1 MNIMEDGPSLI
12 WGVICI
18 LLLVSSLAARRLS
31 LGDVA
36 KAALAWIAIFAALF
50 AIFSFRFEFIGIW
63 ERVKSD
69 ITGTAGQS
77 ISGDAIELRRQDDG
91 HYWLL
96 VDINNKPVRFMVDSG
111 ATMTAINAT
120 TAREVGVEAN
130 GYPIIL
136 STANGRVA
144 AKRANVKLLVVGPHK
159 IENHPVVVSESFGDV
174 NLLGMNFL
182 NNMESW
188 RVEGNMMILQP
199 LKSAPICTG
208 TQS

>member
-31 LGDVA
+31 LGEVA

-63 ERVKSD
+63 ERVKAYIS
-69 ITGTAGQS
+69 GTAGQS
-77 ISGDAIELRRQDDG
+77 ISSEAIELRRQDDG

-96 VDINNKPVRFMVDSG
+96 VDINGKAVRFMVDSG

-120 TAREVGVEAN
+120 TAKEVGVEAD

-144 AKRANVKLLVVGPHK
+144 AKRGNVRSLVVGPHR
-159 IENHPVVVSESFGDV
+159 IENHAVVVSESFGDV

-182 NNMESW
+182 NSMQSW
-188 RVEGNMMILQP
+188 CVEANVMILQP
-199 LKSAPICTG
+199 
-208 TQS
+208 

>member
-12 WGVICI
+12 WGVVCI
-18 LLLVSSLAARRLS
+18 LLLVSSLAARRLPLS
-31 LGDVA
+31 YVA

-50 AIFSFRFEFIGIW
+50 AIFSFRFEFISIW
-63 ERVKSD
+63 ERVKAD
-69 ITGTAGQS
+69 ISGTAGQS
-77 ISGDAIELRRQDDG
+77 ISGEAIELRQQDDG
-91 HYWLL
+91 HYWIM
-96 VDINNKPVRFMVDSG
+96 VDINGKPVRFMVDSG

-120 TAREVGVEAN
+120 TAREAGVEAD

-144 AKRANVKLLVVGPHK
+144 AKRANVQSLVVGPHK

-182 NNMESW
+182 NSMQSW
-188 RVEGNMMILQP
+188 RVEANKMVLIP
-199 LKSAPICTG
+199 
-208 TQS
+208 

>member
-69 ITGTAGQS
+69 ITGTAGQG

-199 LKSAPICTG
+199 
-208 TQS
+208 